1 MTLTGRRKGAGLY
14 PDTREQPSPLL
25 VKRLLLKSSHWVTD
39 LKVNE
44 VSYTQHASSL
54 DRMRAPTLMGGWLSA
69 YIIIS
74 AKNPSELSQEP
85 ERTGP
90 SLCSLLRASCSCWRA
105 VCHGQQGRDAARPSG
120 VREGHGGVWRLL
132 SDTGEEAATPW
143 GPAEVCALRQT
154 GNSPR
159 LPVWCHIHR
168 HRRVLDTSLML
179 RRESAMGAGV
189 CPDLFCCAGLARTSL
204 DHPVSTSPKTYPGRL
219 Q

>member
-54 DRMRAPTLMGGWLSA
+54 DRMRAPRLMGGWLSA

-105 VCHGQQGRDAARPSG
+105 VCHGQQGRDAARPSR
-120 VREGHGGVWRLL
+120 VR
-132 SDTGEEAATPW
+132 DTGVSGGSCLILEK
-143 GPAEVCALRQT
+143 RQ
-154 GNSPR
+154 
-159 LPVWCHIHR
+159 R
-168 HRRVLDTSLML
+168 HRGAP
-179 RRESAMGAGV
+179 RRFAPCARQGTHHV
-189 CPDLFCCAGLARTSL
+189 CPCGATFTDTAECWIRA
-204 DHPVSTSPKTYPGRL
+204 
-219 Q
+219 